1 MSRNKKTRP
10 SKDQVRAWLTTVIA
24 PVGRA
29 LAVESDRLERGN
41 WSFRCETQDFE
52 FLWPLEKMIAVQY
65 APNLEQFLRYR
76 ADLRTLVQAHDDALA
91 SLLIAARRTYEH
103 VIKSKRFRALA
114 ASSSVAEFDRKYLA
128 EYIVNG
134 IRDLAS
140 YYTHHELWMRE
151 GGRFLDIRDDP
162 ALVNDF
168 RSLAEAG
175 RALSKAVDGL
185 RAAINNTQIE
195 LSDEYRL
202 PPVAFVDARA

>member
-1 MSRNKKTRP
+1 M
-10 SKDQVRAWLTTVIA
+10 
-24 PVGRA
+24 GRT
-29 LAVESDRLERGN
+29 LAVEWDRLEHGN

-65 APNLEQFLRYR
+65 APNLEQLLRYR
-76 ADLRTLVQAHDDALA
+76 ADLRKLVHTHDGALA

-103 VIKSKRFRALA
+103 VIQSGRFRALA

-140 YYTHHELWMRE
+140 YYTHHEFWIRE
-151 GGRFLDIRDDP
+151 GGKFLDIRDAP
-162 ALVNDF
+162 ALLNDF

-175 RALSKAVDGL
+175 RNLSKAVDRL
-185 RAAINNTQIE
+185 RAAINKTQVE

-202 PPVAFVDARA
+202 PPVDVVDARA